1 MNKQPLIVFD
11 HFTFKY
17 SAQQAPTIKDIHLT
31 IYEGEKVLILGQSG
45 SGKSTLVHCI
55 NGLIP
60 YSFKGKIEGSLTIA
74 GVDTLHTSLFRLS
87 QLVGTVLQDSDAQFV
102 ALSVEEDVAFALENK
117 AMSKKDMNPLVH
129 ASLKKVGMFDFL
141 KQVPF
146 RLSGGQKQKVALA
159 GILHEEVKLLLFD
172 EPLASLDPVSNLKT
186 IEMIDEM
193 HQDGKTVIIV
203 EHRFEDVLH
212 RKVDRVIV
220 LDEGCVVYDGDVNT
234 LLQKDILR
242 HYGLREPLYVQAL
255 RMAKIDLKGLKL
267 DQVSDVDFTRF
278 KPQLQFLNES
288 QNPKIQAE
296 TKPLVEFKSVH
307 FSYDALKA
315 LEDVSFTLYKGER
328 LALVGRNGAGKSTL
342 AKLMVGALR
351 PDSGSVEISSHDYR
365 IFSIAEI
372 ASRIGYVMQ
381 NPNQM
386 IVKHMIKDEVA
397 LALKLRKNSEE
408 QIETAINEALKIT
421 GLSSMSH
428 WPVSALSYGQKK
440 RLTVASI
447 LALKPEVLIL
457 DEPTAGQDYRHYTEI
472 MDFLESINKTLGIT
486 VVFITHDIH
495 LAIEYTDR
503 ALVFSQGKLIKDAHI
518 YEALSDQS
526 ILEKASL
533 TQTSLYTLAM
543 DCGFDP
549 QRVIENFILHRGLY
563 A

>member
-1 MNKQPLIVFD
+1 MTQKPLIVFD
-11 HFTFKY
+11 HFSFKY
-17 SAQQAPTIKDIHLT
+17 DAQAEPTLNDIHLT

-45 SGKSTLVHCI
+45 SGKSTLVHCM

-60 YSFKGKIEGSLTIA
+60 HSLKGKTEGSLTIA
-74 GVDTLHTSLFRLS
+74 GVDTSHTSIFRLS
-87 QLVGTVLQDSDAQFV
+87 QIVGTVLQDSDAQFV

-117 AMSKKDMNPLVH
+117 AMSKKDMIPLVH
-129 ASLKKVGMFDFL
+129 EALNKVGMADFL

-159 GILHEEVKLLLFD
+159 GILHEDVQILLFD
-172 EPLASLDPVSNLKT
+172 EPLASLDPASNLKT
-186 IEMIDEM
+186 IEMIDDM
-193 HQDGKTVIIV
+193 HDDGKTVIIV

-220 LDEGCVVYDGDVNT
+220 LNEGRVVFDGKVND

-255 RMAKIDLKGLKL
+255 RMAHIDLTGLKL
-267 DQVSDVDFTRF
+267 DQVSDVDF
-278 KPQLQFLNES
+278 KKYKKELAFLNQER
-288 QNPKIQAE
+288 PLYQA
-296 TKPLVEFKSVH
+296 KPDSPLVQFKQVH

-315 LEDVSFTLYKGER
+315 LEDVSFTLYKGEK
-328 LALVGRNGAGKSTL
+328 LALIGKNGAGKSTL

-351 PDSGSVEISSHDYR
+351 PDSGTIEVGGVNYTAY
-365 IFSIAEI
+365 SIAEL
-372 ASRIGYVMQ
+372 AHRIGYVMQ

-386 IVKHMIKDEVA
+386 IVKHMIRDEVA
-397 LALKLRKNSEE
+397 LALTLRKFKPD
-408 QIETAINEALKIT
+408 QIESAIEEALTVT

-472 MDFLESINKTLGIT
+472 MDFLKAINAKLGIT
-486 VVFITHDIH
+486 FIFITHDIH

-503 ALVFSQGKLIKDAHI
+503 ALVFSEGKLIKDARI
-518 YEALSDQS
+518 YDALSDQA
-526 ILEKASL
+526 ILDEASL
-533 TQTSLYTLAM
+533 IQTSLYVLAQA
-543 DCGFDP
+543 CGFVP
-549 QRVIENFILHRGLY
+549 QRVIENFILNRGQD